1 MKARQLIDGAAY
13 PPEVVY
19 AMGKAFDQA
28 WKEIARKFADDAK
41 RTEEARLRLAEAVIS
56 IAAEDSTHIGT
67 LKRGALQAL
76 AEDYRTGM
84 ISSPT
89 DLTVS

>member
-56 IAAEDSTHIGT
+56 IAAENSTHIG

-89 DLTVS
+89 KS